1 MVGDPYRRLAGIYD
15 TFTEPFNAGLRHL
28 ALRMMPPQPGMR
40 VLEVGCGTGTNIQ
53 KYRQAGCEVFGI
65 DLSPAMLAEAQR
77 KLGPEVGLHRADA
90 TCLPYADG
98 VFDLVIAMLT
108 LHEMPKASRPGVL
121 SEMQRVLRTDGQL
134 LLIDFLPGS
143 LRFPK
148 GYGIRLFIRM
158 IERIAGREHYR
169 NYRDFMA
176 QGGLAPL
183 IAECRLQITRE
194 KIVSGG
200 NLTLVLVRKLP

>member
-53 KYRQAGCEVFGI
+53 KYRRAGCEVCGI

-108 LHEMPKASRPGVL
+108 LHEMPNASRPGVL

-176 QGGLAPL
+176 RGGLAPL

>member
-1 MVGDPYRRLAGIYD
+1 MAGDPYRRLAGIYD
-15 TFTEPFNAGLRHL
+15 TFTEPFNAGLRQM
-28 ALRMMPPQPGMR
+28 ALRMIPPQPGMR

-53 KYRQAGCEVFGI
+53 KYSQAGCEVFGI

-90 TCLPYADG
+90 TGLPYAGG

-108 LHEMPKASRPGVL
+108 LHEMPNASRPGVL
-121 SEMQRVLRTDGQL
+121 NEMQRVLRTDGQL

-176 QGGLAPL
+176 RGGLAPL
-183 IAECRLQITRE
+183 ITECRLQITRE

-200 NLTLVLVRKLP
+200 NLTLLQVRKSP

>member
-1 MVGDPYRRLAGIYD
+1 MASDPYRRLAGIYD
-15 TFTEPFNAGLRHL
+15 NFTEPFNAGLRRM

-40 VLEVGCGTGTNIQ
+40 VLEIGCGTGTNMQ
-53 KYRQAGCEVFGI
+53 KYRQVGCEVFGI

-90 TCLPYADG
+90 TRLPYADE
-98 VFDLVIAMLT
+98 VFDLAIAMLT
-108 LHEMPKASRPGVL
+108 LHEMPNAKRPDVL
-121 SEMQRVLRTDGQL
+121 SEVRRALKADGQL
-134 LLIDFLPGS
+134 LLIDFLPGP

-148 GYGIRLFIRM
+148 GYGIRIFIRM
-158 IERIAGREHYR
+158 IERFAGREHYR

-176 QGGLAPL
+176 RGGLAPL

-194 KIVSGG
+194 KIVSAG
-200 NLTLVLVRKLP
+200 NLTLLQVCKSL